1 MMAHGLGCDVV
12 VATTFS
18 CCDQW
23 AKKYGAAVPLHEHEI
38 RESALAPGHSAVVG
52 AIVVLFVPSS
62 PFLGLSQLL
71 TQLSLFI
78 SGPMWGNTLCSAA
91 AQSAPWTA
99 LVSPRYCLRRCL
111 RLNSLASTRGTNTVT
126 SCCSVDHRRPLEQC
140 SAANAVVLRP
150 IMMRALYRG
159 LFNGRCQVHCRI
171 AALHRC
177 DGHGRRLAPC
187 RPLSVDALPCS

>member
-1 MMAHGLGCDVV
+1 
-12 VATTFS
+12 
-18 CCDQW
+18 
-23 AKKYGAAVPLHEHEI
+23 
-38 RESALAPGHSAVVG
+38 
-52 AIVVLFVPSS
+52 
-62 PFLGLSQLL
+62 
-71 TQLSLFI
+71 
-78 SGPMWGNTLCSAA
+78 MWGNTLCSAA

-126 SCCSVDHRRPLEQC
+126 SCCSVDHHRPLEQC

-187 RPLSVDALPCS
+187 RPLSVDALPCSWCSATVSASRCSAASIFVMATCVYPFTKKQVLNQWRLLLIYVFKVELHSRRYHIILF